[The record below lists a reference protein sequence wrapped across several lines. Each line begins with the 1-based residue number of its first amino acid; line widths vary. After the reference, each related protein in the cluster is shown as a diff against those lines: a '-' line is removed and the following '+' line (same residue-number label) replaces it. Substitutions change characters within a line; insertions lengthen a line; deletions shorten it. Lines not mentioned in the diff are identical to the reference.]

1 MTLLLKHYFSF
12 TCFKE
17 VFKNKICDHIMY
29 LSIDYMKFDKRFIM
43 LSSRTKNNIME
54 NSDFYRVYYSD
65 EMHNSNGLYLF
76 FTLKNINLT
85 KYFNKLKCSFDK
97 NKNQNIIHTFTLIEK
112 EILKLCPDK
121 NTKPINRIGEQLEN
135 GFIKIF
141 AESPNVSMGPNTS
154 CNFLLK
160 ISGIWNNDKKHGL
173 TFRFYTANHL
183 L

>member
-1 MTLLLKHYFSF
+1 
-12 TCFKE
+12 
-17 VFKNKICDHIMY
+17 MY
-29 LSIDYMKFDKRFIM
+29 SAIDYMDFDRHFIM

-65 EMHNSNGLYLF
+65 EYHNSNGLYLF

-97 NKNQNIIHTFTLIEK
+97 RKNQNIIHSFTFIEK
-112 EILKLCPDK
+112 EILQLCPDK
-121 NTKPINRIGEQLEN
+121 KTRAINRIGEQLEN

-141 AESPNVSMGPNTS
+141 AESPYVSLGPNAS

-173 TFRFYTANHL
+173 TFRFYTANRL
-183 L
+183 LKNDG

>member
-1 MTLLLKHYFSF
+1 
-12 TCFKE
+12 
-17 VFKNKICDHIMY
+17 MY
-29 LSIDYMKFDKRFIM
+29 SSIDYINFDKHFIM
-43 LSSRTKNNIME
+43 LSGKTKNNIME

-65 EMHNSNGLYLF
+65 EFHNSNGLFLF

-97 NKNQNIIHTFTLIEK
+97 RKNAHIIHSFTFIER
-112 EILKLCPDK
+112 EILQLCPNK
-121 NTKPINRIGEQLEN
+121 KTKSVNRIGEQLEN

-141 AESPNVSMGPNTS
+141 AETPHVSLGNSPS

-173 TFRFYTANHL
+173 TFRFYIANRQL
-183 L
+183 KNGE